1 MKSLELS
8 IVNLFMWGGK
18 SSYSG
23 GPNDTTIIKCDGYTF
38 KFKQYDIH
46 LKHKD
51 FENERKVTT
60 HVEVQYTEET
70 QIPQIF
76 EIIDDICYLLSFAQQ
91 SYVRCETFAL
101 NSTQSRPHSDV
112 QTMRAQKNI
121 IDMHGLEICNFI
133 EETYPTFKKLKSSR
147 QLTVVFDYLCE
158 ANRANLATEASLIL
172 HYVIIEN
179 LKHTYAQV
187 NGFNKRNGTKFSH
200 PSYPD
205 LEKEPGDIENY
216 KEITEK
222 KKKLY
227 RHIKYGECG
236 SNEMIKRAF
245 EDIGISRTI
254 TDAIVDKRNTI
265 IHEGLLLPL
274 NDSQYSKQ
282 AREDKNEASNLI
294 REYLLTLLNYKGTYW
309 LSHDRIGPSGLI
321 D

>member
-1 MKSLELS
+1 MKSFKLS
-8 IVNLFMWGGK
+8 IVNLFMWGGE

-23 GPNDTTIIKCDGYTF
+23 GPNDTTIIKCDGFMF
-38 KFKQYDIH
+38 KFKQHEIH
-46 LKHKD
+46 LKHED
-51 FENERKVTT
+51 FENKRKVTT

-91 SYVRCETFAL
+91 SYVRCETFDP
-101 NSTQSRPHSDV
+101 NSTQSRPHSNV

-121 IDMHGLEICNFI
+121 IDMHGLEIRNFI
-133 EETYPTFKKLKSSR
+133 EQTYPTFKKLKSSR
-147 QLTVVFDYLCE
+147 QLAVVFDYLCE
-158 ANRANLATEASLIL
+158 ANHTNLALEASLIL

-179 LKHTYAQV
+179 LKHTFAQV
-187 NGFNKRNGTKFSH
+187 NGFNKRNKTTFFH
-200 PSYPD
+200 LSYPD
-205 LEKEPGDIENY
+205 LEKEPGDIEDY
-216 KEITEK
+216 EKITKK

-254 TDAIVDKRNTI
+254 TGAIVDKRNKI

-274 NDSQYSKQ
+274 NDSQYSNQ
-282 AREDKNEASNLI
+282 AREDLNEASNLI
-294 REYLLTLLNYKGTYW
+294 QKYLFTLLNYKGTYCTK
-309 LSHDRIGPSGLI
+309 S
-321 D
+321 

>member
-70 QIPQIF
+70 RIPQIF

-91 SYVRCETFAL
+91 SYVRCETYDRC
-101 NSTQSRPHSDV
+101 STQSRPRSDV
-112 QTMRAQKNI
+112 KTMRADNNI
-121 IDMHGLEICNFI
+121 IDMHGLKIRNFI
-133 EETYPTFKKLKSSR
+133 EQTYPTFKKLKSSR

-187 NGFNKRNGTKFSH
+187 NGFKKRDGITFFH

-205 LEKEPGDIENY
+205 LKQEPRDIENY
-216 KEITEK
+216 KEITK
-222 KKKLY
+222 KAKKLF
-227 RHIKYGECG
+227 RHKKYGECG
-236 SNEMIKRAF
+236 SNEMIKRTF

-254 TDAIVDKRNTI
+254 TNTIIDKRNKI

-282 AREDKNEASNLI
+282 AREDQNEASNLI
-294 REYLLTLLNYKGTYW
+294 REYLLTLLNYQGTYW
-309 LSHDRIGPSGLI
+309 LSHDQTGSSGVI
-321 D
+321 E